1 MNEEEKIFR
10 EELRKRM
17 VTKEELEK
25 EIGMTL
31 EELESLEGTRTSKD
45 PTCTIEYDIDTGVKE
60 DDILEEDGKIYKV
73 YYALGK
79 IDKVLKKGFKLNEY
93 GSEISYDQN
102 TKKYI
107 VCYKEDNECIEY
119 DRISDLLVPY

>member
-1 MNEEEKIFR
+1 MDEEKGKYLKKLKDLFV
-10 EELRKRM
+10 EESI
-17 VTKEELEK
+17 EEFEK
-25 EIGMTL
+25 AFQDENV
-31 EELESLEGTRTSKD
+31 RTSLD

-93 GSEISYDQN
+93 GSEISYN
-102 TKKYI
+102 PITKKYI
-107 VCYKEDNECIEY
+107 VCCKEDNECIEY
-119 DRISDLLVPY
+119 DRISGLLRPGR

>member
-1 MNEEEKIFR
+1 MDEGEKIFR

-17 VTKEELEK
+17 GKKKSIEEYEK
-25 EIGMTL
+25 AFQNENF
-31 EELESLEGTRTSKD
+31 RTSRD

-93 GSEISYDQN
+93 GSEISYDPIA
-102 TKKYI
+102 KKYI